1 MVADGSLVVCG
12 IVVAAERAISVAAVT
27 VASADDDSVR
37 FSAGIAINRHN
48 VVIVRFRRYP
58 VIPVS
63 PLTRAGAGA
72 LENAAV

>member
-12 IVVAAERAISVAAVT
+12 IVVAAERAIAVAAVIVT
-27 VASADDDSVR
+27 SADDDSVR
-37 FSAGIAINRHN
+37 FSAGNAINRHN
-48 VVIVRFRRYP
+48 VVIVRLWRYP
-58 VIPVS
+58 VVPIS